1 MAGTSALSP
10 AAAKVLAAAGLRF
23 PAGRYVVALSGG
35 ADSAVAAWAAIRVV
49 GLDDVRAVHVHH
61 GLEAS
66 DELAEAARAIADQ
79 LDVPFMRVDVVVPA
93 GASFEGR
100 AREVRLAALEEAA
113 VEAEWIATG
122 HHADDSAETVVAHLL
137 RGAGAAG
144 LAGIS
149 PVRGR
154 WVRPLIDV
162 ERETVRTAAAEVG
175 LPYLDDPANADPR
188 HQRNLIRSVV
198 LPWLEELF
206 ERPVLPVITR
216 SAASLAEDDA
226 ALRAAAESV
235 PIRMNAGAVVVP
247 AVVLST
253 VSPALGARVAREAL
267 RRAHPPY
274 PGTAADVAAVLRLA
288 GQGGPREALS
298 GGLHAEREGP
308 LVAIHAGVPQ
318 AGVESPLAPG
328 TSVEYGPWRLHM
340 STPGAVRSP
349 VVGRSRARLA
359 TSVLEGDVVV
369 RSATE
374 GERVEIDR
382 GTKTVR
388 DAMAE
393 AGVPARLRRA
403 WPVVAVDGK
412 IAWVAGVRVAGWARL
427 QDASE
432 AAVELSV
439 EGIGV

>member
-10 AAAKVLAAAGLRF
+10 AAATVLAAARPRF

-35 ADSAVAAWAAIRVV
+35 ADSAVAAWAATLSAGI
-49 GLDDVRAVHVHH
+49 DDLRAVHVHH
-61 GLEAS
+61 DLEAS

-79 LDVPFMRVDVVVPA
+79 LDVPLTQVDVVVPA

-100 AREVRLAALEEAA
+100 AREVRLAALREAA
-113 VEAEWIATG
+113 GDADWIATG
-122 HHADDSAETVVAHLL
+122 HHADDSVETVVSHLL

-162 ERETVRTAAAEVG
+162 ERETIRTAASELG

-198 LPWLEELF
+198 LPSLEELF
-206 ERPVLPVITR
+206 GRPVAPVITR

-226 ALRAAAESV
+226 ALRAEAERV
-235 PIRMNAGAVVVP
+235 PIRLSAGAVVLP

-253 VSPALGARVAREAL
+253 VAPAIAARAAREAL
-267 RRAHPPY
+267 RLAHPPY
-274 PGTAADVAAVLRLA
+274 PGTAADVAAVLSVAEERA
-288 GQGGPREALS
+288 HRVTLS
-298 GGLHAEREGP
+298 GGLQADREGP
-308 LVAIHAGVPQ
+308 LVAIHAGVSR

-328 TSVEYGPWRLHM
+328 ETVEYGPWRLHM
-340 STPGAVRSP
+340 STPGEPRSP
-349 VVGRSRARLA
+349 VVGRSRAPLL
-359 TSVLEGDVVV
+359 TSVLTGGVVV
-369 RSATE
+369 RSAAE
-374 GERVEIDR
+374 GERIDIDG

-393 AGVPARLRRA
+393 AGVPARLRPA

-412 IAWVAGVRVAGWARL
+412 IAWVAGVRAAGWAR
-427 QDASE
+427 QRDASE